1 MQPGGLFSGA
11 SLLSI
16 ALLLR
21 QKCLNRLGFRI
32 VFYPVWHVPRDGLLL
47 DHCLI
52 HSEPLCDMEQLQVQ
66 GCSYLGPNNLKT
78 IKSNLPLV

>member
-1 MQPGGLFSGA
+1 M
-11 SLLSI
+11 
-16 ALLLR
+16 
-21 QKCLNRLGFRI
+21 NRLGFRI

-78 IKSNLPLV
+78 IKSNLRLV